1 MVSGRR
7 GRDAVKIAAALIWK
21 DVLAELRTREL
32 VTSMSLVAFLALTVQ
47 GLAVG
52 GAPSAPVTAAIL
64 WITVVFAATLGLART
79 QALEHDRDAFA
90 GVLLT
95 PVGRGTLFL
104 AKATANLLLTLL
116 VMAVI
121 VLAETVLVN
130 PGLGRRIAVV
140 ALPLALG
147 GVGFAATGTLLGA
160 MAAAT
165 RLREV
170 LLPIL
175 LIPVTLP
182 AIIVSLSGVTAA
194 VEGEPLGAVLRSA
207 GFLVAFDVIV
217 LVLGVWLFEYVVDE

>member
-1 MVSGRR
+1 MVSRAMR
-7 GRDAVKIAAALIWK
+7 AAAALVWK

-32 VTSMSLVAFLALTVQ
+32 VTSMTLVAFLALVVQ

-52 GAPSAPVTAAIL
+52 TGPAPAATAAIL
-64 WITVVFAATLGLART
+64 WITVVFAATLGFART
-79 QALEHDRDAFA
+79 QALEQDRQAFS

-95 PVGRGTLFL
+95 PVGRGTVFL
-104 AKATANLLLTLL
+104 AKAAANLLLTLL

-121 VLAETVLVN
+121 VVAETVLVA
-130 PGLGRRIAVV
+130 PDLGRRIGAV

-147 GVGFAATGTLLGA
+147 GAGFAATGTLLGA
-160 MAAAT
+160 MAAAA

-175 LIPVTLP
+175 LVPVTLP
-182 AIIVSLSGVTAA
+182 AIVVSLSGVTAA
-194 VEGEPLGAVLRSA
+194 LEGAPFDSVLRAA
-207 GFLVAFDVIV
+207 GFLAAFDVIV

>member
-1 MVSGRR
+1 MR
-7 GRDAVKIAAALIWK
+7 AAGALIWK

-32 VTSMSLVAFLALTVQ
+32 ITSMSLVAFLALVVQ
-47 GLAVG
+47 GVAVG
-52 GAPSAPVTAAIL
+52 STPAPAVTAAIL
-64 WITVVFAATLGLART
+64 WITVVFAATLGLARS
-79 QALEHDRDAFA
+79 QALEQDRQAFS

-104 AKATANLLLTLL
+104 AKAAANLLLTLM
-116 VMAVI
+116 VMAVT
-121 VLAETVLVN
+121 VFVETVLVA
-130 PGLGRRIAVV
+130 PDLGRRIAGV
-140 ALPLALG
+140 ALPLGLG

-175 LIPVTLP
+175 LVPVTLP
-182 AIIVSLSGVTAA
+182 AIVVSLSGVSAA
-194 VEGEPLGAVLRSA
+194 LEGAPFGTVLGPA
-207 GFLVAFDVIV
+207 GFLGAFDVIV

>member
-1 MVSGRR
+1 MR
-7 GRDAVKIAAALIWK
+7 AAAALIWK

-32 VTSMSLVAFLALTVQ
+32 VTSMSLVAFLALVVQ

-52 GAPSAPVTAAIL
+52 SSPPPAVTAAIL
-64 WITVVFAATLGLART
+64 WITVVFAATLGLARA
-79 QALEHDRDAFA
+79 QALEQDREAFA
-90 GVLLT
+90 GVLLA

-104 AKATANLLLTLL
+104 AKAGANLLLTLL

-121 VLAETVLVN
+121 VLAEAVLVN
-130 PGLGRRIAVV
+130 AELGRRIAAV

-147 GVGFAATGTLLGA
+147 GVGFAATGTLLGT

-175 LIPVTLP
+175 LVPVTLP
-182 AIIVSLSGVTAA
+182 AIVVSLSGVTAA
-194 VEGEPLGAVLRSA
+194 LEGAPLGAVLGPVR
-207 GFLVAFDVIV
+207 FLAAFDVIV
-217 LVLGVWLFEYVVDE
+217 VVLGVWLFEYVVDE

>member
-1 MVSGRR
+1 M
-7 GRDAVKIAAALIWK
+7 KAASALVWK

-32 VTSMSLVAFLALTVQ
+32 VTSMSLVAFLAVAVQ

-52 GAPSAPVTAAIL
+52 STPPPAVTAAIL
-64 WITVVFAATLGLART
+64 WITVVFASTLGLART
-79 QALEHDRDAFA
+79 QALEQDRQAFS

-104 AKATANLLLTLL
+104 AKAAANLLLTFV

-121 VLAETVLVN
+121 VLVETVLVN
-130 PGLGRRIAVV
+130 PELGRRIAAV

-175 LIPVTLP
+175 LVPVTLP
-182 AIIVSLSGVTAA
+182 AIVVSLSGVTAA
-194 VEGEPLGAVLRSA
+194 LEGAPFAAVLGPA

-217 LVLGVWLFEYVVDE
+217 FVLGVWLFEYVVEE

>member
-1 MVSGRR
+1 MR
-7 GRDAVKIAAALIWK
+7 AAAALVWK

-32 VTSMSLVAFLALTVQ
+32 VTSMSLVAFLALVVQ

-52 GAPSAPVTAAIL
+52 SAPPPAVTAAIL
-64 WITVVFAATLGLART
+64 WITVVFAATLGLARA
-79 QALEHDRDAFA
+79 QALEHERQAFS

-104 AKATANLLLTLL
+104 AKAAANLLLTLMI
-116 VMAVI
+116 MAVT
-121 VLAETVLVN
+121 VLGETVLVT
-130 PGLGRRIAVV
+130 PELGRRIAAV

-160 MAAAT
+160 MAGAT

-175 LIPVTLP
+175 LVPVALP
-182 AIIVSLSGVTAA
+182 AILVSLSGVTAA
-194 VEGEPLGAVLRSA
+194 LEGAPVAAVLGSA
-207 GFLVAFDVIV
+207 GYLAAFDVIV

>member
-1 MVSGRR
+1 MR
-7 GRDAVKIAAALIWK
+7 IAAALIWK

-52 GAPSAPVTAAIL
+52 GAPPAPVTAAVL
-64 WITVVFAATLGLART
+64 WITVVFAATLGLARAE
-79 QALEHDRDAFA
+79 ALEHDRDAFA

-104 AKATANLLLTLL
+104 AKAAANLLLTLL
-116 VMAVI
+116 VMAVV

-130 PGLGRRIAVV
+130 AGLGPRIAVL

-165 RLREV
+165 RLREM

-175 LIPVTLP
+175 VVPVSLP
-182 AIIVSLSGVTAA
+182 AIIVSLSGVTQALEGAPFAA
-194 VEGEPLGAVLRSA
+194 VLGSIR
-207 GFLVAFDVIV
+207 FLIAFDVIV
-217 LVLGVWLFEYVVDE
+217 TVLGVLLFEYVVDE

>member
-1 MVSGRR
+1 MR
-7 GRDAVKIAAALIWK
+7 AAAALIWK

-32 VTSMSLVAFLALTVQ
+32 VTSMSLVAFLALVVQ

-52 GAPSAPVTAAIL
+52 IAPPPAVTAAIL
-64 WITVVFAATLGLART
+64 WITVVFAATLGLARS
-79 QALEHDRDAFA
+79 QALEHDRQAFS

-104 AKATANLLLTLL
+104 AKAAANLLLILM

-121 VLAETVLVN
+121 VLAETVLVT
-130 PGLGRRIAVV
+130 PDLGRRIAAV
-140 ALPLALG
+140 ALPLGLG

-175 LIPVTLP
+175 LVPVTLP
-182 AIIVSLSGVTAA
+182 AIVVSLSGVTAA
-194 VEGEPLGAVLRSA
+194 LEGAPAGTVLRAA

>member
-1 MVSGRR
+1 MR
-7 GRDAVKIAAALIWK
+7 AVGALIWK
-21 DVLAELRTREL
+21 DVLAELRTREV
-32 VTSMSLVAFLALTVQ
+32 VTSISLVAFLALVVQ

-52 GAPSAPVTAAIL
+52 SAPPPAVTAAIL
-64 WITVVFAATLGLART
+64 WITVVFAATLGLARS
-79 QALEHDRDAFA
+79 QALELDRQAFS

-104 AKATANLLLTLL
+104 AKAAANLLLTLTIM
-116 VMAVI
+116 VVI

-130 PGLGRRIAVV
+130 ADLGRRIAVV

-147 GVGFAATGTLLGA
+147 GLGFAATGTLLGA

-170 LLPIL
+170 VLPIL
-175 LIPVTLP
+175 VGPLALP
-182 AIIVSLSGVTAA
+182 ALVVSLSGVTAA
-194 VEGEPLGAVLRSA
+194 LEGAPFGAVLGTA
-207 GFLVAFDVIV
+207 GFLAAFDVIV

>member
-1 MVSGRR
+1 VR
-7 GRDAVKIAAALIWK
+7 VAAALIWK

-47 GLAVG
+47 GLAFG
-52 GAPSAPVTAAIL
+52 GAPPAPVTAAVL

-79 QALEHDRDAFA
+79 QVLEHDRGAFA

-104 AKATANLLLTLL
+104 AKAAANLVLTLF
-116 VMAVI
+116 VMAV
-121 VLAETVLVN
+121 VVVAETVLVN
-130 PGLGRRIAVV
+130 PGFGAHLAAV

-147 GVGFAATGTLLGA
+147 GAGFAATGTLLGA

-175 LIPVTLP
+175 LVPVALP
-182 AIIVSLSGVTAA
+182 AIIVSLSAVTQAL
-194 VEGEPLGAVLRSA
+194 EGAPAGALLGASR
-207 GFLVAFDVIV
+207 FLLAFDVIV
-217 LVLGVWLFEYVVDE
+217 VVLGVWLFEYVVDE

>member
-1 MVSGRR
+1 MR
-7 GRDAVKIAAALIWK
+7 AAAALVWK

-32 VTSMSLVAFLALTVQ
+32 VTSMSLVAFLALVVQ
-47 GLAVG
+47 GVAVG
-52 GAPSAPVTAAIL
+52 SAPPPAVTAAIL
-64 WITVVFAATLGLART
+64 WITVVFAATLGLARAQT
-79 QALEHDRDAFA
+79 LEQDRQAFS

-95 PVGRGTLFL
+95 PVARGTLFL
-104 AKATANLLLTLL
+104 TKAAANLLLTLM
-116 VMAVI
+116 VMAVS

-130 PGLGRRIAVV
+130 PELGRRAVVV
-140 ALPLALG
+140 ALPLGLG

-175 LIPVTLP
+175 LVPVTLP
-182 AIIVSLSGVTAA
+182 AIVVSLSGVTSAL
-194 VEGEPLGAVLRSA
+194 EGAPFGAVLRPA
-207 GFLVAFDVIV
+207 GFLVAFDVIA

>member
-1 MVSGRR
+1 MR
-7 GRDAVKIAAALIWK
+7 IAAALIWK

-52 GAPSAPVTAAIL
+52 GAPPAPVTAAVL
-64 WITVVFAATLGLART
+64 WITVVFAASLGLARA
-79 QALEHDRDAFA
+79 QALEHDRGAFA
-90 GVLLT
+90 GVLLA

-104 AKATANLLLTLL
+104 AKAAANAVLTLL
-116 VMAVI
+116 VMAV
-121 VLAETVLVN
+121 VVVAETVLVN
-130 PGLGRRIAVV
+130 SGLGRRIASV
-140 ALPLALG
+140 APPLVLG

-175 LIPVTLP
+175 LVPVSLP
-182 AIIVSLSGVTAA
+182 AIIVSLSGVTQALEGAPLAA
-194 VEGEPLGAVLRSA
+194 LSGTLR
-207 GFLVAFDVIV
+207 FLAAFDVIV

>member
-1 MVSGRR
+1 MR
-7 GRDAVKIAAALIWK
+7 AAAALIWK

-32 VTSMSLVAFLALTVQ
+32 VTSMSLVAFLALVVQ

-52 GAPSAPVTAAIL
+52 SGPAPPVTAAIL

-79 QALEHDRDAFA
+79 QALEQDRQAFS

-104 AKATANLLLTLL
+104 AKAAANLLVTFM

-121 VLAETVLVN
+121 VAGETVLVA
-130 PGLGRRIAVV
+130 PELGRRIAGI

-175 LIPVTLP
+175 LVPVTLP
-182 AIIVSLSGVTAA
+182 AIVVSLSGVTAA
-194 VEGEPLGAVLRSA
+194 LEAAPFAAVLRSA
-207 GFLVAFDVIV
+207 GFLAAFDVIV

>member
-1 MVSGRR
+1 MR
-7 GRDAVKIAAALIWK
+7 AAAALVWK

-32 VTSMSLVAFLALTVQ
+32 VTSMSLVAFLALVVQ

-52 GAPSAPVTAAIL
+52 SGPAPAVTAAIL
-64 WITVVFAATLGLART
+64 WITVVFSATLGLARA
-79 QALEHDRDAFA
+79 QALEQDRQAFS

-95 PVGRGTLFL
+95 PVGRGTLFV
-104 AKATANLLLTLL
+104 AKAAANLLLTLM

-121 VLAETVLVN
+121 VVAETVLVA
-130 PGLGRRIAVV
+130 PDLGRRIGAA

-175 LIPVTLP
+175 LVPVTLP
-182 AIIVSLSGVTAA
+182 AIVVSLSGIAAALEGAPAA
-194 VEGEPLGAVLRSA
+194 VVLRSA
-207 GFLVAFDVIV
+207 GFLAAFDAIV
-217 LVLGVWLFEYVVDE
+217 LVLGVWLFEYVVEE